1 MEANDALIT
10 ILKKSHEEALNGL
23 TISGEEVQTFMNDK
37 VIEYVKDTRQDD
49 NKVLEMMK
57 KDQSE

>member
-23 TISGEEVQTFMNDK
+23 TISGEEVQTYMNDK
-37 VIEYVKDTRQDD
+37 VYELTHGMDTYC
-49 NKVLEMMK
+49 VAESL
-57 KDQSE
+57 

>member
-23 TISGEEVQTFMNDK
+23 TISGEEVQTFMNDYNNR
-37 VIEYVKDTRQDD
+37 IR
-49 NKVLEMMK
+49 
-57 KDQSE
+57 